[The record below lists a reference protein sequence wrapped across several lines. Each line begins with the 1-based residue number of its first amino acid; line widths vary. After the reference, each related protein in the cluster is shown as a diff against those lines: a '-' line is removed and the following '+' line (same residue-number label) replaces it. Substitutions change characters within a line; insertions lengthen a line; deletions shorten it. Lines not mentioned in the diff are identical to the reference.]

1 MESLVSA
8 FNDRFDGLTG
18 DQRQARYRAL
28 AAAALTHY
36 ALDEPTVT
44 FVGHNAGVSYRV
56 DTPRTGRRF
65 LLKIAEPVGEG
76 DGGEP
81 ARVHSTLLWLAAL
94 ARETEL
100 VVQEPVPNRQGE
112 LLTPV
117 FVDDLPAPFYCSLQQ
132 WVDGDHVAGDFTPAQ
147 THRIGVTLATLHQH
161 GSRWVPVSTLA
172 ADELDAPWVSAC
184 EQRLRRVVDEGNLPS
199 DVWNTVAEACRRV
212 CATMDAL
219 GRQPEV
225 WGPVHRDLHHR
236 NVLFRGDQV
245 WPIDFGAFTRAHF
258 SYDLGV
264 TLYHVMYQEDVSV
277 RRALLAGYHSK
288 RPRVALGPLEAEAF
302 LCAAALSNLAFQVTI
317 PRQRASPLFAHN
329 VREFATVFCSQLVEG
344 QPFVFAA
351 DVADRAEVLP
361 LL

>member
-1 MESLVSA
+1 MSV
-8 FNDRFDGLTG
+8 FNDRFDGLSG
-18 DQRQARYRAL
+18 EQRQERYSAL
-28 AAAALTHY
+28 AAAALAYYT
-36 ALDEPTVT
+36 LDEPAVT
-44 FVGHNAGVSYRV
+44 FVGHNAGVTYRV
-56 DTPRTGRRF
+56 DAPRTGRRF

-76 DGGEP
+76 DGGRP
-81 ARVHSTLLWLAAL
+81 ARVRSMLLWLAAL
-94 ARETEL
+94 ARETDL

-147 THRIGVTLATLHQH
+147 TYRIGATLATLHQH
-161 GSRWVPVSTLA
+161 GSQWALAPTLA
-172 ADELDAPWVSAC
+172 ADELDAPRVSAC
-184 EQRLRRVVDEGNLPS
+184 EQRLRSVVDEGILPS

-212 CATMDAL
+212 RATMDAL

-264 TLYHVMYQEDVSV
+264 TLYHVIYQDDVSV

-288 RPRVALGPLEAEAF
+288 RPHVALGPLEAEAF

-317 PRQRASPLFAHN
+317 PYQRASPLFARN
-329 VREFATVFCSQLVEG
+329 VREFATVFCRQLVES

-351 DVADRAEVLP
+351 DVAGRAEVLP
-361 LL
+361 FL